1 MMKIGITSGAVARFG
16 DKRYEKMR
24 ECGFDAIDLNMMSR
38 DLPFYTCEEEE
49 LTALVAAEKA
59 LAEKSGIVVGQTHG
73 PWEYP
78 PKDTTEEARDTLL
91 QHMRRAVHVT
101 ALLGAK
107 YMVVHPLTPFGTHE
121 PEDVGEQTL
130 AINVAFWRALMPVAH
145 ECGVTVCLENMPFHH
160 YSHAIPADILRII
173 RAVDDPHF
181 AMCLDTGHVNVF
193 PELDIAVEMRRVKD
207 VLRVVH
213 IHDNDGKDDLHQLPF
228 FGTLDW
234 DGFARA
240 WHEIGFGGVF
250 SFECAPKRR
259 LPDPFFEELL
269 CMMPALAR
277 NILKEE

>member
-1 MMKIGITSGAVARFG
+1 MKIGITSKAIEKFGA
-16 DKRYEKMR
+16 KRYEKTR
-24 ECGFDAIDLNMMSR
+24 LLGFDAVDFAMM
-38 DLPFYTCEEEE
+38 DTTLPFYTCTEED
-49 LTALVAAEKA
+49 LPALVAKERA
-59 LAEKSGIVVGQTHG
+59 LAEQSGIEIFQTHG

-78 PKDTTEEARDTLL
+78 PKDTTVEERDTLMRD
-91 QHMRRAVHVT
+91 MRRAVHVT

-107 YMVVHPLTPFGTHE
+107 YMAVHPLTPFGTHE
-121 PEDVGEQTL
+121 PEGVGEQTL

-193 PELDIAVEMRRVKD
+193 PELDIYAELLRVKD

-213 IHDNDGKDDLHQLPF
+213 IHDNDGKSDLHQLPF

-250 SFECAPKRR
+250 SFECAPQKR
-259 LPDPFFEELL
+259 LPDPFFDELL